1 MGDTETDGDPAVGEK
16 WLGWDTDQG
25 RRETGRRVRR
35 RRQVEVEE
43 EVVAEE
49 EQELG

>member
-1 MGDTETDGDPAVGEK
+1 MDGDSAVGEK
-16 WLGWDTDQG
+16 QLGWDTDQG
-25 RRETGRRVRR
+25 RREKGRRVRHR
-35 RRQVEVEE
+35 KQVEVEE

>member
-1 MGDTETDGDPAVGEK
+1 MGGGSAVGEK
-16 WLGWDTDQG
+16 QLGWDTDQG
-25 RRETGRRVRR
+25 RRVKGRRVRR
-35 RRQVEVEE
+35 RKQVEVEE